1 MGARRPKDW
10 DQPDGTGKVREFP
23 EVIEREQKGR
33 AEAETEEVSVS
44 PLRAVNRW
52 LGRAHIAL
60 ATTILTTFAVACA
73 LTGAAMLI
81 ENGFFG
87 QKWQAYLGAT
97 TITVLVAA
105 PIVYLSQRVIRQLI
119 ASREVMRQMTA
130 RLAWALDRAERA
142 SDEKSRFLAT
152 MSHELRTPLN
162 AVIGFSDMIM
172 NERLGPLS
180 NPRYRDYAGDINGS
194 GQHLLGIINEIL
206 DLAKIEA
213 GEMRIDD
220 DDFCDLPEALAAA
233 GRMVAP
239 DAARR
244 GVDLTVLPLA
254 QRLQLRA
261 VDRMVRQVLIN
272 VLANAVKFTPADGS
286 VVLTPELRPHGNL
299 VLAVTDSGIGMTA
312 DEIRVAL
319 TPFGQVG
326 HAQRAENA
334 GTGLGLP
341 LARAMMEL
349 HGGRLTVRSAPGR
362 GTTVVLIF
370 PATRVLPAPPNV
382 MPLHASGPRGERAPA
397 AEGLNSADIIPLNTT
412 GPERSKHQP

>member
-1 MGARRPKDW
+1 MSTRSI
-10 DQPDGTGKVREFP
+10 QHRE
-23 EVIEREQKGR
+23 R
-33 AEAETEEVSVS
+33 AADADHAPVSAF
-44 PLRAVNRW
+44 RALNRW
-52 LGRAHIAL
+52 LGSIHIAA
-60 ATTILTTFAVACA
+60 ATALVTCFAVTCA
-73 LTGAAMLI
+73 LSGAALLI

-87 QKWQAYLGAT
+87 EKWQVYLGAT
-97 TITVLVAA
+97 AITVLIAA
-105 PIVYLSQRVIRQLI
+105 PIVYLALRVIRQLV
-119 ASREVMRQMTA
+119 ASREALRQMTA

-172 NERLGPLS
+172 NERLGPLQ
-180 NPRYRDYAGDINGS
+180 NQRYRDYAGDINGS

-220 DDFCDLPEALAAA
+220 DDICDVSEALSTA
-233 GRMVAP
+233 GRMIAP

-244 GVDLTVLPLA
+244 SVDLTVLPMP
-254 QRLQLRA
+254 QRVQLQA
-261 VDRMVRQVLIN
+261 ADRMVRQVLIN
-272 VLANAVKFTPADGS
+272 VLANAVKFTPAGGS

-349 HGGRLTVRSAPGR
+349 HGGRLTVRSTPGR

-370 PATRVLPAPPNV
+370 PANRVLPAPPNV
-382 MPLHASGPRGERAPA
+382 MPLNASATRSDRPPA
-397 AEGLNSADIIPLNTT
+397 AAGLNSADIIPLNAS